1 MFSWEP
7 ARVGLRSGGC
17 RWLRCLFLC
26 SLGHSP
32 LPPGPYSGR
41 EGEAHSTAFL
51 PAVPV
56 TGQARGTQL
65 PTAKANPEE
74 GPGLGGVVVAAPGR
88 STQEARGG

>member
-1 MFSWEP
+1 MCSSD
-7 ARVGLRSGGC
+7 LC
-17 RWLRCLFLC
+17 RWQRCLFLC